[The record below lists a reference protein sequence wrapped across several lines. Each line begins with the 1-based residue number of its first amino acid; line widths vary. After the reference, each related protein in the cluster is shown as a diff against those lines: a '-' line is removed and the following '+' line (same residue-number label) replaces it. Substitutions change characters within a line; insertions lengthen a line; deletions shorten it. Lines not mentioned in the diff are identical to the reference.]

1 MSNPGAAARR
11 SGRRSSPQ
19 ITETDMNRI
28 VEVTDEDESL
38 VLQFVDLDDLRNEG
52 IIPRLAA

>member
-1 MSNPGAAARR
+1 
-11 SGRRSSPQ
+11 
-19 ITETDMNRI
+19 MNRI
-28 VEVTDEDESL
+28 LEVTDEDESL

>member
-1 MSNPGAAARR
+1 MSNQGAAARR

-19 ITETDMNRI
+19 TTEIDMNRI
-28 VEVTDEDESL
+28 LEVTDEDESL